1 MKAGKLPVSKPDR
14 SVTGMV
20 NDGNNLDFRHCPV
33 CNGRF
38 KGRRDKLYCSDD
50 CRATHNRSQRLAAE
64 APLNQVLSIIR
75 KNRGIL
81 KKLWKGKATMVSRE
95 RLLALEFEPAV
106 FSSTHVTS
114 KRETY
119 YFSGDYGFL
128 PKTREKTEVALI
140 VKRESRATSPDPWTM
155 IN

>member
-1 MKAGKLPVSKPDR
+1 
-14 SVTGMV
+14 MV
-20 NDGNNLDFRHCPV
+20 NDGNSLDFRHCPV

-50 CRATHNRSQRLAAE
+50 CRATHNRSKRQAAE
-64 APLNQVLSIIR
+64 APLTQVLSVIR

-95 RLLALEFEPAV
+95 KLMALDFEPAV

-114 KRETY
+114 RRETY

-128 PKTREKTEVALI
+128 PKTKDKIEVALI
-140 VKRESRATSPDPWTM
+140 VQRESRATSPDPWD
-155 IN
+155 NDQLGRGS